1 MSGAIKRYNVD
12 GVVVTARNIFA
23 ARKAA
28 AQIRKARGLIKGG
41 SER

>member
-1 MSGAIKRYNVD
+1 MSGSIKRYNVD
-12 GVVVTARNIFA
+12 GIVVTARNIYA

-28 AQIRKARGLIKGG
+28 AQIRRSRGLIKGG